1 MSNLIGALLFSV
13 IANACFHK
21 IEVDPSK
28 IYDGDTMMDVKV
40 DVAFG
45 LSAIKTIRLF
55 GVDTPEIRSKEK
67 VRAIEARDRLREIVG
82 NCKKLRIINMGEGH
96 FGRTLGKVYCGNKN
110 ISEQLIEEGFSKT
123 KE

>member
-1 MSNLIGALLFSV
+1 MTLLTSLLFSI

-40 DVAFG
+40 NVAFG
-45 LSAIKTIRLF
+45 LYTTKTIRLY
-55 GVDTPEIRSKEK
+55 GIDTAEIRSKDK
-67 VRAIEARDRLREIVG
+67 AFALQARDRLREIVG
-82 NCKKLRIINMGEGH
+82 NCKRLRIINMGTGH
-96 FGRTLGKVYCGNKN
+96 FGRTLGKVYCGNTN
-110 ISEQLIEEGFSKT
+110 ISEQLIKEGFSKT

>member
-1 MSNLIGALLFSV
+1 MSNLIATLLFSV

-55 GVDTPEIRSKEK
+55 GVDTPEIRSKDK